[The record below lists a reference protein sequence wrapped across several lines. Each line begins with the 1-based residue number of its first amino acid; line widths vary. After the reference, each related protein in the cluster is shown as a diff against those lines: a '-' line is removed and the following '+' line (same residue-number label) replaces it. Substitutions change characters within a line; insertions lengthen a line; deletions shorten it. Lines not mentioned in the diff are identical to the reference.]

1 MKINQ
6 LKIEFEKT
14 KQLPDFGIKYDHMF
28 AFGQTPQQ
36 FTLMGMVNIPMSWST
51 KMNKAN
57 INSYQIKMKV
67 WKGKS
72 KWYLMKLQE

>member
-1 MKINQ
+1 
-6 LKIEFEKT
+6 
-14 KQLPDFGIKYDHMF
+14 MF